1 LVGGST
7 VAKWKGKE
15 VSSKRLFDLKEAAAR
30 RKQIVRPVGDVQF
43 YMDGKLIANGS
54 SLKYVTIEK

>member
-1 LVGGST
+1 M
-7 VAKWKGKE
+7 AKWKGKE